1 MSGKNSLLV
10 AGYSSDKRL
19 VSSNTM
25 ILDADQIR
33 KVALVNGT
41 KYSSNVIERTS
52 NQYLT
57 KDIYLLPEG
66 CFSVALS
73 RQPGGPSGFNGLL
86 IETHSLTQEGSDK
99 IADEL
104 GLPRIK
110 RQRNAIGLDSKLDG
124 REK

>member
-1 MSGKNSLLV
+1 
-10 AGYSSDKRL
+10 
-19 VSSNTM
+19 M

-73 RQPGGPSGFNGLL
+73 RQPGGPSGFNGLFNRN
-86 IETHSLTQEGSDK
+86 TFFNTRGSDK